1 MKLKIRLAS
10 LLLTVIALNSRAD
23 SFESRDARTQA
34 YLIPVMAEAVGNS
47 EIIVMHRRRDDQF
60 RKVEPMPPGYKHLMG
75 LTLFRTLAVLKG
87 SPPHE
92 PYSVAYFYPPPVRV
106 PYIQESLVVW
116 LPVPYRPSVLED
128 DLVRL
133 MFVRP
138 QKFPLPDRTPD
149 TARREEDQGFV
160 DDCRSLPGGEFLQ
173 KYGIQDVFA
182 SQVFVVVTTC
192 VFRVEYPVP
201 ELPPVD
207 MGLNRENFIR
217 SEGRIRDLQNISGL
231 ITLTPREVSEIV
243 FTAYWLEGADEGA
256 AKYATACA
264 ANPGILLP
272 VASSADFE
280 TEIGKRLFEAV
291 KAKPPVQENP
301 PAKASP

>member
-1 MKLKIRLAS
+1 MKLKIRLAW
-10 LLLTVIALNSRAD
+10 LLLTVPALYSKAD
-23 SFESRDARTQA
+23 SFELRDARTQD
-34 YLIPVMAEAVGNS
+34 YLLSAMAEAVGNS
-47 EIIVMHRRRDDQF
+47 QIFVMHQRRDDQF
-60 RKVEPMPPGYKHLMG
+60 RNVEPMPSGYKHLMG

-92 PYSVAYFYPPPVRV
+92 PYSVAYFYPPPVRL
-106 PYIQESLVVW
+106 PDIQLSSHVRI
-116 LPVPYRPSVLED
+116 PVPYRPSVLAD
-128 DLVRL
+128 DFVRL

-138 QKFPLPDRTPD
+138 QKLPLPDRAAD
-149 TARREEDQGFV
+149 TARREEDQGVV
-160 DDCRSLPGGEFLQ
+160 DDCRGMPGEEFLQ

-182 SQVFVVVTTC
+182 SQVFVAVTTC

-217 SEGRIRDLQNISGL
+217 SESRIPDLQNISGL

-243 FTAYWLEGADEGA
+243 FTAYWIERAEEGV
-256 AKYATACA
+256 AKYAKACA
-264 ANPGILLP
+264 TNPAILLP
-272 VASSADFE
+272 LKAPADFE

-291 KAKPPVQENP
+291 KEKQ
-301 PAKASP
+301 K